1 MNLLIMGPPGAGKG
15 TQAILIKNMY
25 NLVHISTGEMFRK
38 AYMDKEPLGILA
50 HEYIKKGEL
59 VPDDITLCLVEET
72 LKKVPIKQGF
82 ILDGFPRTLNQA
94 VKLDEILERLSLKI
108 DAVLNLVISYESLVE
123 RIIGRRICK
132 NCQAV
137 YHITRMKPKVEGI
150 CDLCGGELIQRKD
163 DTYEAI
169 TRRYEIYNQTS
180 KPILDYYQKKNLVYN
195 INSEDNIEVSFIHVQ
210 KLLEG
215 LNDNA
220 KK

>member
-59 VPDDITLCLVEET
+59 VPDDITLSLVEET

-137 YHITRMKPKVEGI
+137 YHIHKN
-150 CDLCGGELIQRKD
+150 
-163 DTYEAI
+163 EAK
-169 TRRYEIYNQTS
+169 S
-180 KPILDYYQKKNLVYN
+180 
-195 INSEDNIEVSFIHVQ
+195 
-210 KLLEG
+210 
-215 LNDNA
+215 
-220 KK
+220 